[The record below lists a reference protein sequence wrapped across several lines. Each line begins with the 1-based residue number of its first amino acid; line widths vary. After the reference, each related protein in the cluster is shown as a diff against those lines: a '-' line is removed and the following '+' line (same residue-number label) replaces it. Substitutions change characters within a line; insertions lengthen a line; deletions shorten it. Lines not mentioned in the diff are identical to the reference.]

1 MLDIQAITVPVALI
15 NKLHKQGRLLRRD
28 VFIDGSD
35 LGNFYLLV
43 AEGNP
48 KSSALGVAQG
58 EYIERVTDKDKEYQ
72 GIKPRDKAQV
82 CLIHAL
88 ESCAL
93 TIGLGAAG
101 TGKTTL
107 AIAYALHKLF
117 REDKQVILTKPS
129 VFVGK
134 SNAVA
139 AIPGDIREKLS
150 PYIQSFISP
159 MRKILG
165 EYAEQHIYELE
176 ENGKLTFQA
185 LELVRGLNFDNAV
198 IILDEAQNCTPHEL
212 LSFISRVGEGSTCI
226 VLGDPAQIDTGS
238 AWEET
243 GLYALISSDIF
254 YKEDI
259 AIGIHLKE
267 QYRSRLANLAAE
279 ALTEWRET
287 LC

>member
-28 VFIDGSD
+28 AFTDVND

-43 AEGNP
+43 ADDNP
-48 KSSALGVAQG
+48 KSSALGIARG

-88 ESCAL
+88 ETCAL
-93 TIGLGAAG
+93 AIGLGAAG

-129 VFVGK
+129 AFVGK

-165 EYAEQHIYELE
+165 EYAEQHLYELE
-176 ENGKLTFQA
+176 QNGKLTFQA

-238 AWEET
+238 TWEET

>member
-1 MLDIQAITVPVALI
+1 MLDIQSITVQGALV

-28 VFIDGSD
+28 AVEDAED

-43 AEGNP
+43 ADDNP
-48 KSSALGVAQG
+48 KSSALGVARG

-93 TIGLGAAG
+93 TVGLGAAG

-117 REDKQVILTKPS
+117 REEKRIILTKPS
-129 VFVGK
+129 TFVGK

-139 AIPGDIREKLS
+139 AIPGDIREKIA
-150 PYIQSFISP
+150 PYVESYISP
-159 MRKILG
+159 IRKILG
-165 EYAEQHIYELE
+165 EYAEQHLYEFE
-176 ENGKLTFQA
+176 EKGLLVFQP
-185 LELVRGLNFDNAV
+185 LELVRGLNFDNATV
-198 IILDEAQNCTPHEL
+198 ILDEAQNCTPHEL
-212 LSFISRVGEGSTCI
+212 MSFISRVGEESTCI

-238 AWEET
+238 TWEES

-259 AIGIHLKE
+259 SIGIHLRE

>member
-15 NKLHKQGRLLRRD
+15 NRLHKQGRILRRD
-28 VFIDGSD
+28 AFIDGSD

-88 ESCAL
+88 ENCAL

-117 REDKQVILTKPS
+117 REERQVILTKPS
-129 VFVGK
+129 SFVGK

-165 EYAEQHIYELE
+165 EYAEQHLYELE

-238 AWEET
+238 TWEET